1 MKLKIHVAIKTE
13 KNVIVEDEKELLTNS
28 DKETD
33 FEGFD
38 KEEEQELEELEE
50 MEKESN
56 LDFVS
61 AKKKTVA
68 DLKFKPTESMAAEA
82 KRALKWKEEG
92 HAGGTLVGLA
102 RAHQLAKREN
112 LTATTV
118 KRMHSFFSRHEVDK
132 KGKGFKGGE
141 GYPSKGRVAWAL
153 WGGDAGQSWARMMV
167 KRIDK
172 AKGKK

>member
-1 MKLKIHVAIKTE
+1 MKLNIRIAIKNEKKIEVTE
-13 KNVIVEDEKELLTNS
+13 KSQDIHKELEKESVDFFNTEENQELEEVEDADEKEL
-28 DKETD
+28 DY
-33 FEGFD
+33 
-38 KEEEQELEELEE
+38 
-50 MEKESN
+50 
-56 LDFVS
+56 VA

-68 DLKFKPTESMAAEA
+68 DLRFKPTESMAAEA
-82 KRALKWKEEG
+82 KRALKWKEDG

-102 RAHQLAKREN
+102 RANQLAKREN
-112 LTATTV
+112 LSATTV

-132 KGKGFKGGE
+132 KGKGFSGGD

-153 WGGDAGQSWARMMV
+153 WGGDAGQSWARMMA

>member
-1 MKLKIHVAIKTE
+1 MKLNIRIAIKNEKKIEVTE
-13 KNVIVEDEKELLTNS
+13 KIQDIHKELEKESIDFFNTEENQELEEVEDADEKEL
-28 DKETD
+28 DY
-33 FEGFD
+33 
-38 KEEEQELEELEE
+38 
-50 MEKESN
+50 
-56 LDFVS
+56 VA

-68 DLKFKPTESMAAEA
+68 DLRFKPTESMAAEA
-82 KRALKWKEEG
+82 KRALKWKEDG

-102 RAHQLAKREN
+102 RANQLAKREN
-112 LTATTV
+112 LSATTV

-132 KGKGFKGGE
+132 KGKGFSGGD

-153 WGGDAGQSWARMMV
+153 WGGDAGQSWARMMA

>member
-1 MKLKIHVAIKTE
+1 MKLNIRIAIKNEKKIEVTE
-13 KNVIVEDEKELLTNS
+13 KIQDIHKELEKESVDFFNTEENQELEEVEDADEKEL
-28 DKETD
+28 DY
-33 FEGFD
+33 
-38 KEEEQELEELEE
+38 
-50 MEKESN
+50 
-56 LDFVS
+56 VA

-68 DLKFKPTESMAAEA
+68 DLRFKPTESMAAEA
-82 KRALKWKEEG
+82 KRARKWKEDG

-102 RAHQLAKREN
+102 RANQLAKREN
-112 LTATTV
+112 LSATTV

-132 KGKGFKGGE
+132 KGKGFSGGD

-153 WGGDAGQSWARMMV
+153 WGGDAGQSWARMMA

>member
-1 MKLKIHVAIKTE
+1 MAKYNSIENIQARLFFEILETKDFTKLE
-13 KNVIVEDEKELLTNS
+13 LEEVEDADEKEL
-28 DKETD
+28 DY
-33 FEGFD
+33 
-38 KEEEQELEELEE
+38 
-50 MEKESN
+50 
-56 LDFVS
+56 VA

-82 KRALKWKEEG
+82 KRALKWKEDG

-102 RAHQLAKREN
+102 RANQLAKREN
-112 LTATTV
+112 LSATTV

-132 KGKGFKGGE
+132 KGKGFSGGD

-153 WGGDAGQSWARMMV
+153 WGGDAGQSWARMMA

-172 AKGKK
+172 AKEKK

>member
-1 MKLKIHVAIKTE
+1 MKLNIRIAIKNEKKIEVTE
-13 KNVIVEDEKELLTNS
+13 KIQDIHKELEKESVDFFNTEENQELEEVEDADEKEL
-28 DKETD
+28 DY
-33 FEGFD
+33 
-38 KEEEQELEELEE
+38 
-50 MEKESN
+50 
-56 LDFVS
+56 VA

-68 DLKFKPTESMAAEA
+68 DLRFKPTESMAAEA
-82 KRALKWKEEG
+82 KRALKWKEGG

-102 RAHQLAKREN
+102 RANQLAKREN
-112 LTATTV
+112 LSATTV

-132 KGKGFKGGE
+132 KGKGFSGGD

-153 WGGDAGQSWARMMV
+153 WGGDAGQSWARMMA

>member
-1 MKLKIHVAIKTE
+1 MKLNIRIAVK
-13 KNVIVEDEKELLTNS
+13 
-28 DKETD
+28 KETS
-33 FEGFD
+33 GLN
-38 KEEEQELEELEE
+38 KILQIHEEILGENEPLEF
-50 MEKESN
+50 S
-56 LDFVS
+56 S
-61 AKKKTVA
+61 AKKQNLS
-68 DLKFKPTESMAAEA
+68 DMKFKPTESMAAEA
-82 KRALKWKEEG
+82 KRALKWKEDG
-92 HAGGTLVGLA
+92 HAGGTLVGVA

-112 LTATTV
+112 LSASTV

-132 KGKGFKGGE
+132 KGKGFKGGD

>member
-1 MKLKIHVAIKTE
+1 MKLNIRIAIKNEKKIEVTE
-13 KNVIVEDEKELLTNS
+13 KIQDIHKELEKESVDFFNTEENQELEEVEDADEKEL
-28 DKETD
+28 DY
-33 FEGFD
+33 
-38 KEEEQELEELEE
+38 
-50 MEKESN
+50 
-56 LDFVS
+56 VA

-68 DLKFKPTESMAAEA
+68 DLRFKPTESMAAEA
-82 KRALKWKEEG
+82 KRALKWKEDG

-102 RAHQLAKREN
+102 RANQLAKREN
-112 LTATTV
+112 LSATTV

-132 KGKGFKGGE
+132 KGKGFSGGD

-153 WGGDAGQSWARMMV
+153 WGGDAGQSWARMMA

>member
-1 MKLKIHVAIKTE
+1 MKLNIYISVKNEKKIEVPKKTTD
-13 KNVIVEDEKELLTNS
+13 IHKEL
-28 DKETD
+28 
-33 FEGFD
+33 
-38 KEEEQELEELEE
+38 EEESKDFFSMEENEELEE
-50 MEKESN
+50 VGDKEEKEFD
-56 LDFVS
+56 LVA

-92 HAGGTLVGLA
+92 HGGGTLVGIA

-112 LTATTV
+112 LSATTV

-153 WGGDAGQSWARMMV
+153 WGGDAGQAWARMMV

-172 AKGKK
+172 AKDKK

>member
-1 MKLKIHVAIKTE
+1 MKLNIRIAIKNEKKIEVTE
-13 KNVIVEDEKELLTNS
+13 KIQDIHKELEKESVDFFNTEENQELEEVEDADEKEL
-28 DKETD
+28 DY
-33 FEGFD
+33 
-38 KEEEQELEELEE
+38 
-50 MEKESN
+50 
-56 LDFVS
+56 VA

-82 KRALKWKEEG
+82 KRALKWKEDG

-102 RAHQLAKREN
+102 RANQLAKREN
-112 LTATTV
+112 LSATTV

-132 KGKGFKGGE
+132 KGKGFSGGD

-153 WGGDAGQSWARMMV
+153 WGGDAGQSWARMMA

>member
-1 MKLKIHVAIKTE
+1 MKIGIRLAVKKNE
-13 KNVIVEDEKELLTNS
+13 KKNVISNLL
-28 DKETD
+28 KVY
-33 FEGFD
+33 G
-38 KEEEQELEELEE
+38 ELEDFKDSEELDE
-50 MEKESN
+50 MS
-56 LDFVS
+56 FS
-61 AKKKTVA
+61 GKTLKLK

-92 HAGGTLVGLA
+92 HAGGTLVGIA

-112 LTATTV
+112 LSASTV

-132 KGKGFKGGE
+132 KGKGFKGGD

>member
-1 MKLKIHVAIKTE
+1 MKLNIRIAIKNEKKIEVTE
-13 KNVIVEDEKELLTNS
+13 KSQDIHKELEKESVDFFNTEENQELEEVEDADEKEL
-28 DKETD
+28 DY
-33 FEGFD
+33 
-38 KEEEQELEELEE
+38 
-50 MEKESN
+50 
-56 LDFVS
+56 VA

-82 KRALKWKEEG
+82 KRALKWKEDG

-102 RAHQLAKREN
+102 RANQLAKREN
-112 LTATTV
+112 LSATTV

-132 KGKGFKGGE
+132 KGKGFSGGD

-153 WGGDAGQSWARMMV
+153 WGGDAGQSWARMMA

-172 AKGKK
+172 AKEKK

>member
-1 MKLKIHVAIKTE
+1 MKLKIYVAIKTE
-13 KNVIVEDEKELLTNS
+13 KDVKVEDEKKLLTPSN
-28 DKETD
+28 KKTD
-33 FEGFD
+33 FKGFD
-38 KEEEQELEELEE
+38 KEEQEEVEESDLP
-50 MEKESN
+50 
-56 LDFVS
+56 FTS

-68 DLKFKPTESMAAEA
+68 DLNFKPTESMAAEA

-102 RAHQLAKREN
+102 RANQLAKREN
-112 LTATTV
+112 LSATTV

-132 KGKGFKGGE
+132 KGRGFSGGD

-153 WGGDAGQSWARMMV
+153 CGGDAGQSWARMMA